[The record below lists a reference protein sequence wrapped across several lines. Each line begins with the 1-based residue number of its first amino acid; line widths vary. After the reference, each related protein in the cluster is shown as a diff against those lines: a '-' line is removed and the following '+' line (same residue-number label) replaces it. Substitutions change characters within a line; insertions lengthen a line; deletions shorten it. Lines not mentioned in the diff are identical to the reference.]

1 VLPRLLALLALALF
15 LAVPGVAA
23 ASSSPRPGRL
33 YVHVA
38 PVIRA
43 GGADLAL
50 TGQRIRISG
59 VVAPY
64 VAGQRV
70 SARIRQGARVRVRH
84 LAVRP
89 SRTGRTGR
97 FSLVVSSSRPGR
109 LGVRIGHRGTPAQRR
124 FVARPVRILV
134 YSGAQGPG
142 SRGPLT
148 GVLQR
153 RLAAEGYAVPRS
165 GAFDAATGRA
175 VLAFRK
181 VNRMARTSFA
191 SRQILGALLRGRGA
205 FRARY
210 PGHGRH
216 VEADLARQVLA
227 ELEGGRV
234 VRVYVVSSGKPSTP
248 TVLGS
253 FRFYR
258 KDLGT
263 NAKGMVDASYFYGGY
278 AIHGYAEV
286 PTYAA
291 SHGCL
296 RIPVPDARAVH
307 DWVRLGMRIDVYP

>member
-1 VLPRLLALLALALF
+1 MRLRSLAALALAF
-15 LAVPGVAA
+15 LLGLPGLAA
-23 ASSSPRPGRL
+23 AAGRPAPGRL
-33 YVHVA
+33 RLHVG

-43 GGADLAL
+43 AGADLAL
-50 TGQRIRISG
+50 TGQRVRIRG
-59 VVAPY
+59 EVAPY

-70 SARIRQGARVRVRH
+70 PVRIRQGSRVRMRR

-89 SRTGRTGR
+89 SPTGRTGR
-97 FSLVVSSSRPGR
+97 FSVLVSSPRPGR
-109 LGVRIGHRGTPAQRR
+109 LGVRIGHRGTRAQKR
-124 FVARPVRILV
+124 FVGAPVQILV
-134 YSGAQGPG
+134 YSGALGPG
-142 SRGPLT
+142 SHGPLVS
-148 GVLQR
+148 VLQR
-153 RLAAEGYAVPRS
+153 QLAAEGYAVPRS
-165 GAFDAATGRA
+165 GSFEPATGRA

-181 VNRMARTSFA
+181 VNGMARTTFA
-191 SRQILGALLRGRGA
+191 PRSILGALLRGRGA

-210 PGHGRH
+210 PRHGRH
-216 VEADLARQVLA
+216 IEADLSRQVMA

-263 NAKGMVDASYFYGGY
+263 NQKGMVDASYFYGGY

-286 PTYAA
+286 PTYPA

-307 DWVRLGMRIDVYP
+307 DWIRLGMPIDVYP

>member
-1 VLPRLLALLALALF
+1 MRARLLSVLGLALF
-15 LAVPGVAA
+15 LAVPGVAEA
-23 ASSSPRPGRL
+23 ASAPRPGRL
-33 YVHVA
+33 YIHLA
-38 PVIRA
+38 PIIRA

-50 TGQRIRISG
+50 TGQRVRVGG

-64 VAGQRV
+64 VGGQHV
-70 SARIRQGARVRVRH
+70 SVLIRQGSRVRLRR
-84 LAVRP
+84 LPIRP
-89 SRTGRTGR
+89 SATGRTGR
-97 FSLVVSSSRPGR
+97 FSFVISSSRPGR
-109 LGVRIGHRGTPAQRR
+109 LGVRIGHRATRAQRR
-124 FVARPVRILV
+124 FVGRPVRILV

-142 SRGPLT
+142 SHGPLV

-153 RLAAEGYAVPRS
+153 ALAAEGYAVSRS
-165 GAFDAATGRA
+165 GSFDAATSRA
-175 VLAFRK
+175 VLAFRE
-181 VNRMARTSFA
+181 VNGMARTSFA
-191 SRQILGALLRGRGA
+191 GRPILGALLRGRGA

-210 PGHGRH
+210 PRHGRH
-216 VEADLARQVLA
+216 IEADLSRQVLA

-278 AIHGYAEV
+278 AIHGYADV
-286 PTYAA
+286 PTYPA

-307 DWVRLGMRIDVYP
+307 DWVALSMRIDVYP